1 TPPPEKHQSTHA
13 THRVARKSVAYERY
27 LQEGSGRSAGRK
39 IRQKKARNEVVV
51 VRRLGCRLRRLD
63 RQDWRAADDRGSDM
77 ALDPGTKIR
86 SRMLMA
92 VRVRLAERVVQ
103 LEGRG
108 QRRERHQGQPQDQE
122 QRHYEKTRFHHLR
135 QLPL

>member
-1 TPPPEKHQSTHA
+1 MAS
-13 THRVARKSVAYERY
+13 ERY

-39 IRQKKARNEVVV
+39 VGQKKARNEVVV

-92 VRVRLAERVVQ
+92 VRVRLAERMVQ

-108 QRRERHQGQPQDQE
+108 QRRERQ
-122 QRHYEKTRFHHLR
+122 
-135 QLPL
+135 

>member
-1 TPPPEKHQSTHA
+1 M
-13 THRVARKSVAYERY
+13 AYERY

-39 IRQKKARNEVVV
+39 VGQKKVENKVILIGRFGNKNGWLRGQD
-51 VRRLGCRLRRLD
+51 RR
-63 RQDWRAADDRGSDM
+63 ADDERGGRM

-86 SRMLMA
+86 SRMLVA
-92 VRVRLAERVVQ
+92 VLVRFAERMVQ